1 MSKTSSADLT
11 GFRDELAGALAH
23 LRRALALAPPP
34 GADLRELERLLD
46 GLWLA
51 ACVAVRFSNPHS
63 DKP

>member
-11 GFRDELAGALAH
+11 GFRDELAGELGH

-34 GADLRELERLLD
+34 CADLRELECLLD

-51 ACVAVRFSNPHS
+51 ACVAVLFSNTRS
-63 DKP
+63 VKP

>member
-11 GFRDELAGALAH
+11 AFRDELAGALAH

-34 GADLRELERLLD
+34 CADLRELERLLE

-51 ACVAVRFSNPHS
+51 ACVSVLFPNTHCA
-63 DKP
+63 KP